1 MFNVQT
7 YQSFERDQY
16 TLVVFINLSK
26 AFYTAN
32 HSVLIKKLQVY
43 GIRGIDLDWFRS
55 YLANRKQYISLGHDL
70 KTGTQNRVPQGS
82 MLGLLLF
89 FYMLT
94 IFLIPQHLFA
104 DDRNPC
110 FEYPGLRIK
119 NIISVISYCPFSLA
133 KVCQVRY
140 FIQKKKKILEQ
151 NMFHD

>member
-7 YQSFERDQY
+7 YKSFERDQY

-32 HSVLIKKLQVY
+32 HSVLIKKLQMY
-43 GIRGIDLDWFRS
+43 GIRGIDLDWIRS

-89 FYMLT
+89 F
-94 IFLIPQHLFA
+94 I
-104 DDRNPC
+104 C
-110 FEYPGLRIK
+110 
-119 NIISVISYCPFSLA
+119 
-133 KVCQVRY
+133 
-140 FIQKKKKILEQ
+140 
-151 NMFHD
+151 